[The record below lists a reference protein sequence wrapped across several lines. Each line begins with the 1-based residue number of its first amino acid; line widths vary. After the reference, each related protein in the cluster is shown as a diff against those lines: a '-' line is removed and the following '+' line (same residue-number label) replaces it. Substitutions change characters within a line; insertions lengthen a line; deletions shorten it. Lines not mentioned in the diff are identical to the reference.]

1 MRVPD
6 PTAVG
11 LLLGKVDLESMM
23 TPSGGYRPLCLVVS
37 CAWAMVARES
47 CGGCARGSDGG
58 SCNEGDDD
66 HDDHDL
72 DAVGGRRVL
81 MVLMSCCPICMNL
94 YFDLDDIELVFRG
107 VKEEILTRRRCVPG
121 EKWCW
126 LPILERFA

>member
-1 MRVPD
+1 MPGR
-6 PTAVG
+6 
-11 LLLGKVDLESMM
+11 LLRLGDGS
-23 TPSGGYRPLCLVVS
+23 SGELWRLCS
-37 CAWAMVARES
+37 
-47 CGGCARGSDGG
+47 GSDGG